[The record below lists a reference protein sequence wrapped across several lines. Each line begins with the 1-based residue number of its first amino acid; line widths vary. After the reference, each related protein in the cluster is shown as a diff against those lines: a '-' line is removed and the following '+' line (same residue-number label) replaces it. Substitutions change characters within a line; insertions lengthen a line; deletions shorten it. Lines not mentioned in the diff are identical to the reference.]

1 MSDRIKKYTPETF
14 KAALEQQ
21 QEYNYYNRVN
31 GQIEEVALE
40 YEEKDRKQRETYQ
53 KCEQTKIDNKAK
65 KEDLNNIRNVFQ
77 KELNAINKELEPLL
91 EEYKMAESAMSVGY
105 GDAFD
110 RNYEK
115 IKELSPKIKELESK
129 KAILEPFIYSCD
141 QQLKMSKYDYLNEDV
156 NIVNYMN
163 EYKKNGYNIF
173 NIDWEKARDCDPSID
188 TKENP
193 LNRLAVV
200 EYLISTAPEDIDF
213 ENIKRNNPRIGG
225 MLVNG
230 EIIDYF
236 DLYQFLTEEERAKY
250 HYLFEHEGIDVA
262 TQYIIDMQDTFN
274 QRQGQAE
281 AEKFLNSLD
290 YTDEGKLKQSIS
302 NYFGVSVEGLGDG
315 IDSFWEGIDKIIM
328 ADGVLSSDDYRK
340 IYVLQGLQEKSDIL
354 DGVYQFSSSLGNMAP
369 TLVAS
374 AVITYCT
381 KNPELGAKIAS
392 MLMGAS
398 AGGNAR
404 EQALAGG
411 SDQLSAA
418 LYAIF
423 TGLSEATL
431 GYYLG
436 KIPGISQTSGFTLSN
451 ILQEGTEEYLQTYI
465 DAGLQAVI
473 LGNDIDWN
481 EIPKEAQKSF
491 IMGMLMSGFLNGGQS
506 IVNVT
511 INGNSMNIDIEKTLE
526 YMENNPDVSVIDA
539 IEQINNVKLPDG
551 GLYNKD
557 ANNFFENSG
566 AQYGVDQGIINSL
579 SSYEYNGKTYS
590 YHDAMAMINE
600 AREKGLPIPKFT
612 EIHSQEYYYQQ
623 NKLTSMGF
631 SSNDAAVILECIDDA
646 GACSYADV
654 CNQIF
659 YQYRNNPEKFEKEFG
674 YPMYKE
680 INGEMSLNSTDL
692 LLDMYLYVNSVENG
706 GSFILDGN
714 KINPDAISDRIDA
727 SGRNLLK
734 TEEQVDLANT
744 QSNNTAVIN
753 SFLQSKN
760 ETLRYEDRFIGTS
773 YFAPYLSKESMD
785 QKVNLVLDEM
795 DAGKSISMHI
805 SKFTANDTVIHLNSF
820 DESTYESLSTA
831 NWPENMGHAVTI
843 TDVADNGFVVS
854 TYGNKYIIPFEDLM
868 NGGKFEIYS
877 TEITDT
883 STN

>member
-404 EQALAGG
+404 EQALVGG
-411 SDQLSAA
+411 SDQTSAA

-473 LGNDIDWN
+473 LGSDIDWN
-481 EIPKEAQKSF
+481 EVPKEAQKSF
-491 IMGMLMSGFLNGGQS
+491 IMGMLMSGFLNGGQAV
-506 IVNVT
+506 VNVT
-511 INGNSMNIDIEKTLE
+511 INGVNKDINVEQILEYVENNNVSLEEAFYSVSGLESTIGSDVIHNFNEELTIEKVKDLESQNKTPEQIASILLDEAMTYKDDYTQRKYSEFVYEYLLASGVDKKVANQTLSTLLTDRVHSRGFSLITNVNGVNY
-526 YMENNPDVSVIDA
+526 YMINNFNNNGMNVTYSNIIEKINSFPKLVTNNTKNVFIYDVYNPGDFSNHIMNNYKLSGKYFEAAACCSQSNQDIFIYSPFLKTGETSLRYTLPHELAHSFDAGHKYSSSPAYLEAVYKDKMITGRDTVSDYGENGMHEDFADAYALYRNGELYSYPNRQTYFDNVIRVTSNLRLVDSQNLDRIKIHYEKRMPDYNFKDVLGQYILTGNPDVI
-539 IEQINNVKLPDG
+539 PDG
-551 GLYNKD
+551 LG
-557 ANNFFENSG
+557 
-566 AQYGVDQGIINSL
+566 
-579 SSYEYNGKTYS
+579 T
-590 YHDAMAMINE
+590 
-600 AREKGLPIPKFT
+600 
-612 EIHSQEYYYQQ
+612 
-623 NKLTSMGF
+623 
-631 SSNDAAVILECIDDA
+631 
-646 GACSYADV
+646 
-654 CNQIF
+654 
-659 YQYRNNPEKFEKEFG
+659 KEF
-674 YPMYKE
+674 
-680 INGEMSLNSTDL
+680 
-692 LLDMYLYVNSVENG
+692 
-706 GSFILDGN
+706 ILQ
-714 KINPDAISDRIDA
+714 IDKA
-727 SGRNLLK
+727 AL
-734 TEEQVDLANT
+734 
-744 QSNNTAVIN
+744 
-753 SFLQSKN
+753 
-760 ETLRYEDRFIGTS
+760 
-773 YFAPYLSKESMD
+773 MD
-785 QKVNLVLDEM
+785 YYNINLV
-795 DAGKSISMHI
+795 
-805 SKFTANDTVIHLNSF
+805 N
-820 DESTYESLSTA
+820 
-831 NWPENMGHAVTI
+831 
-843 TDVADNGFVVS
+843 
-854 TYGNKYIIPFEDLM
+854 
-868 NGGKFEIYS
+868 
-877 TEITDT
+877 
-883 STN
+883 